1 MFPVTVQPLIS
12 FIWFA
17 VSKCWKLSAVAFN
30 SSFDSVYD
38 EFYFLGKDINP
49 VIEFT
54 WCFCRFVNMHFP
66 SPLFMLR
73 MLQQDFR
80 FRSL

>member
-38 EFYFLGKDINP
+38 EFYFLGEDINP
-49 VIEFT
+49 VTEFT
-54 WCFCRFVNMHFP
+54 
-66 SPLFMLR
+66 
-73 MLQQDFR
+73 
-80 FRSL
+80 